1 MENLLR
7 NFEKS
12 YSLAKYLKLN
22 MKEQSTFIID
32 NGNGNDTLLDY
43 DYILY
48 DYGENIT
55 GDSQNLEMVNGRF
68 KTISGHSFLSI
79 TSISVTKLRF
89 RWSF

>member
-1 MENLLR
+1 M
-7 NFEKS
+7 
-12 YSLAKYLKLN
+12 AKYLKLN

-32 NGNGNDTLLDY
+32 NDTLLDY

-48 DYGENIT
+48 DYGGNIG
-55 GDSQNLEMVNGRF
+55 GDSQNLGKLNGRF
-68 KTISGHSFLSI
+68 KNISGHSFLSI